1 MVVNAV
7 YAALLIGN
15 LLLIVGYLFL
25 GPRLFRVGRAAAF
38 VNAVA
43 FLLMLILLLNLLLH
57 EPSACRIPRRHKHPA
72 ELHRFHLDRGSRA
85 VGGSRIS

>member
-15 LLLIVGYLFL
+15 LLLIVGSLFL

-57 EPSACRIPRRHKHPA
+57 EPSACRMPCRHEHPA
-72 ELHRFHLDRGSRA
+72 DFHRPNFGRVSRA
-85 VGGSRIS
+85 AGGSRIS